1 MLRPSASFRV
11 NSAFLQ
17 HTSRTS
23 RHDLFL
29 PHGHQQ
35 LPSTIFSL
43 VSQNRSPC
51 VHHAPID
58 WACLGAHFIVFAI
71 MKLRT
76 TPSRSLQRYLQST
89 ASRNENT
96 RRGICIQCRQ
106 QLRGQNGRFGA
117 GGTSSRFSS
126 RSLIPPP
133 RMQCVLPAPFIA
145 GQRRTLATVQ
155 NGTHALR
162 AYANSSNPDLAVN
175 PDDRGPMNEYDDRVA
190 EGRLRD
196 DEHQRG

>member
-1 MLRPSASFRV
+1 M
-11 NSAFLQ
+11 Q
-17 HTSRTS
+17 HASRTS

-58 WACLGAHFIVFAI
+58 WACLGAYFIVFAI

-76 TPSRSLQRYLQST
+76 TPPRSLQRYLQST
-89 ASRNENT
+89 ASRNGNT

-106 QLRGQNGRFGA
+106 QFRGQNGRLGA
-117 GGTSSRFSS
+117 GGMAS
-126 RSLIPPP
+126 RS
-133 RMQCVLPAPFIA
+133 PFIA

-162 AYANSSNPDLAVN
+162 AYVNSSNLVSGSKS
-175 PDDRGPMNEYDDRVA
+175 R
-190 EGRLRD
+190 
-196 DEHQRG
+196 